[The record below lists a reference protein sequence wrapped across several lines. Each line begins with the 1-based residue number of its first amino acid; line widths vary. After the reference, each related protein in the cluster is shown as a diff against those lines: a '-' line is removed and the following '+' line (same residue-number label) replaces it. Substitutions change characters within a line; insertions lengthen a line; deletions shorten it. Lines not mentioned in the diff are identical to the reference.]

1 MSGFI
6 KMYYNLYKYPA
17 LAKED
22 KDMSEVRSTKG
33 YDTSPMT
40 VGDWLITMILLG
52 IPLVGLVMLLYWS
65 LSSTGNL
72 NRRNYCLATLVIV
85 AVVLLLFIIFA
96 LFGGLA
102 MLMSHQGA

>member
-1 MSGFI
+1 
-6 KMYYNLYKYPA
+6 
-17 LAKED
+17 
-22 KDMSEVRSTKG
+22 MSEVTSAKG

-40 VGDWLITMILLG
+40 VGDWLITIILLG
-52 IPLVGLVMLLYWS
+52 IPLVGFIMLLYWS

-85 AVVLLLFIIFA
+85 AIVIVLFIIFA

-102 MLMSHQGA
+102 MLMSQQGA

>member
-1 MSGFI
+1 
-6 KMYYNLYKYPA
+6 
-17 LAKED
+17 
-22 KDMSEVRSTKG
+22 MSEVASAKG

-40 VGDWLITMILLG
+40 VGDWLITIIILG
-52 IPLVGLVMLLYWS
+52 IPLVGFIMLLYWS

-85 AVVLLLFIIFA
+85 AVILLLFILFA

-102 MLMSHQGA
+102 MLMSQQGA